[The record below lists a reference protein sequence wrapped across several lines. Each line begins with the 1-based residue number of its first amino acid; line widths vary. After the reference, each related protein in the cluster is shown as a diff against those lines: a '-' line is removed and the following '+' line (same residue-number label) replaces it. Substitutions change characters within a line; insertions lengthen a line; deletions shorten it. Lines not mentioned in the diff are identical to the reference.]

1 MRNSSN
7 LLSNT
12 NKDINQLLDYAN
24 KSLNMIN
31 QKKTEISELI
41 KTIENYTLSNSQIP
55 IKIESVS
62 FVFNIISYASFVEKI
77 NKFFKKIIINN
88 RIANM

>member
-1 MRNSSN
+1 
-7 LLSNT
+7 
-12 NKDINQLLDYAN
+12 
-24 KSLNMIN
+24 MIN

-62 FVFNIISYASFVEKI
+62 FFFNIISYASFVEKKI
-77 NKFFKKIIINN
+77 KIFKKIIINN